1 MDDNQLIANF
11 ILYSYSHGVS
21 NSKLTITMGK
31 RVGEASLM
39 TPMGDVIAY
48 RSADTP
54 INPPFV
60 VVQDVQAYDVPYR
73 DMILAFLKGNMKPY
87 LVTTAQGLRALRQ

>member
-1 MDDNQLIANF
+1 MDDNQLVANF
-11 ILYSYSHGVS
+11 ILHHYSHGVS

-31 RVGEASLM
+31 RIGEASLM
-39 TPMGDVIAY
+39 TPLGDVIAY

-60 VVQDVQAYDVPYR
+60 VVQDVQTYDVPYR
-73 DMILAFLKGNMKPY
+73 DMILTVLMRNMKPY